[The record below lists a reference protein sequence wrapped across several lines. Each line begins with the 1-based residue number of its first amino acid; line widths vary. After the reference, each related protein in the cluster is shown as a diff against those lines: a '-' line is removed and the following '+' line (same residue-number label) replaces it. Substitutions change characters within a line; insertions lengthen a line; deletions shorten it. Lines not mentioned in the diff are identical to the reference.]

1 MVSEGGPHA
10 FLVEYSDGFRA
21 TLLHLTGY
29 VRDWQIAL
37 RVGAPGQPGE
47 ILTSVLS
54 TAANPHPSFS
64 ILGLN
69 IQQMILTGEPTYAVE
84 RMLLVTGALDALMR
98 SHAAGHTRVPTP
110 YLSAVRYT
118 PMDPALTIRGHGPVL
133 VGASVMAGAGDSLRK
148 TAEEAAAERAALQ
161 QTQAENLKAAKL

>member
-1 MVSEGGPHA
+1 M
-10 FLVEYSDGFRA
+10 
-21 TLLHLTGY
+21 
-29 VRDWQIAL
+29 
-37 RVGAPGQPGE
+37 
-47 ILTSVLS
+47 LS

-98 SHAAGHTRVPTP
+98 SHATGHTRVPTS
-110 YLSAVRYT
+110 YLSVVRYT

-161 QTQAENLKAAKL
+161 QTHAENLKVAKL